1 MDEKMRPRSPAER
14 IRTLAQAALNADE
27 TVDQMDHIL
36 DDLEVNL
43 VGLNKAVGTMEASLE
58 YFNQTLHRLNESLE
72 QLESMM
78 GRVQLAAVT
87 QGRRQTAHGQQNAEL
102 YPVVALAGP
111 VAPQQLHL
119 QVVERFEVREPIE
132 H

>member
-72 QLESMM
+72 QLEGMM
-78 GRVQLAAVT
+78 GRVQRLVDV
-87 QGRRQTAHGQQNAEL
+87 AESAMS
-102 YPVVALAGP
+102 PVVATESA
-111 VAPQQLHL
+111 
-119 QVVERFEVREPIE
+119 VRGVINAVLRK
-132 H
+132 

>member
-43 VGLNKAVGTMEASLE
+43 VGLNKAVATMEASLE
-58 YFNQTLHRLNESLE
+58 YFNRTLHRLNESLE

-78 GRVQLAAVT
+78 GRVQRLVDV
-87 QGRRQTAHGQQNAEL
+87 AESAMS
-102 YPVVALAGP
+102 PVVATESA
-111 VAPQQLHL
+111 
-119 QVVERFEVREPIE
+119 VRGVINAIWRK
-132 H
+132 